1 MEVKS
6 FVSGMFVT
14 LLLTGLFATTVLAQ
28 SSAKE
33 TAANLRLQLS
43 EVQIRK
49 AEAQAL
55 DEQLQEDLRS
65 ENIERS
71 FAGFGSTHPERL
83 RELRR
88 RELEI
93 TRTRLRIEL
102 DELDRNQTCLEAA
115 IGEADTVAYW
125 QSAGV
130 DIGITLRRTTCVNN
144 YR

>member
-1 MEVKS
+1 MKS
-6 FVSGMFVT
+6 LVSRIFVT
-14 LLLTGLFATTVLAQ
+14 LLLSGLFAITISAQ

-33 TAANLRLQLS
+33 TAASLRVQLS

-55 DEQLQEDLRS
+55 DEQLQEDMRP

-71 FAGFGSTHPERL
+71 FAGFGSVHPERL

-88 RELEI
+88 RQLEI
-93 TRTRLRIEL
+93 TRASLRIQL
-102 DELDRNQTCLEAA
+102 DELDRNQTCLESA
-115 IGEADTVAYW
+115 IGEADTFAYW
-125 QSAGV
+125 QSAGI
-130 DIGITLRRTTCVNN
+130 DIGIPLRQTTCTIN

>member
-1 MEVKS
+1 MKMKS
-6 FVSGMFVT
+6 LVSRMFMA
-14 LLLTGLFATTVLAQ
+14 LLLSGLFATTILAQ
-28 SSAKE
+28 TSAKE
-33 TAANLRLQLS
+33 AAANLRLQLS

-55 DEQLQEDLRS
+55 DEQLQEDLRP

-88 RELEI
+88 RQLEI
-93 TRTRLRIEL
+93 TRARLRIEL
-102 DELDRNQTCLEAA
+102 DELDRSQTCLEAA

-125 QSAGV
+125 QSAGI
-130 DIGITLRRTTCVNN
+130 DIGIPQTRITCRN
-144 YR
+144 

>member
-1 MEVKS
+1 MKS
-6 FVSGMFVT
+6 VVSRMFVT
-14 LLLTGLFATTVLAQ
+14 LLLSGLFAAATLAQ

-33 TAANLRLQLS
+33 TAASLRVQLS

-55 DEQLQEDLRS
+55 DEQLAEDLRP

-88 RELEI
+88 RQLEI
-93 TRTRLRIEL
+93 TRAGLRVKL
-102 DELDRNQTCLEAA
+102 DELDRSQTCLEAA

-125 QSAGV
+125 QSAGI
-130 DIGITLRRTTCVNN
+130 DFGIPQKRITCRN
-144 YR
+144 

>member
-1 MEVKS
+1 MKS
-6 FVSGMFVT
+6 LVSQMFVT
-14 LLLTGLFATTVLAQ
+14 LLLSGLFAATALAQ
-28 SSAKE
+28 TSAKDA
-33 TAANLRLQLS
+33 AANLRQQLS

-55 DEQLQEDLRS
+55 DEQLAEDMRP

-93 TRTRLRIEL
+93 TRARLRIEL
-102 DELDRNQTCLEAA
+102 DELDRSQTCLEAA
-115 IGEADTVAYW
+115 I
-125 QSAGV
+125 
-130 DIGITLRRTTCVNN
+130 
-144 YR
+144 

>member
-1 MEVKS
+1 MKS
-6 FVSGMFVT
+6 FVSRMFIT
-14 LLLTGLFATTVLAQ
+14 LLLSGLFATTILAQ
-28 SSAKE
+28 TSAKD

-55 DEQLQEDLRS
+55 DEQLEEDLRP

-88 RELEI
+88 RQLEI
-93 TRTRLRIEL
+93 SRARVRIEL

-125 QSAGV
+125 QSAGIA
-130 DIGITLRRTTCVNN
+130 IGNLQRPLTCRNQ
-144 YR
+144 

>member
-1 MEVKS
+1 MKRL
-6 FVSGMFVT
+6 VSRIFVT
-14 LLLTGLFATTVLAQ
+14 LSLSGLFAITTSAQ

-33 TAANLRLQLS
+33 TAASLRLQLS

-49 AEAQAL
+49 TELQAV
-55 DEQLQEDLRS
+55 DEQLQEDLRP

-71 FAGFGSTHPERL
+71 VAGFGSVHPERL

-88 RELEI
+88 RQLEL
-93 TRTRLRIEL
+93 TRDRLRIEL
-102 DELDRNQTCLEAA
+102 DELDRSQTCLEAA

-125 QSAGV
+125 QSAGI
-130 DIGITLRRTTCVNN
+130 DIGIPLRRTTCVTN

>member
-1 MEVKS
+1 
-6 FVSGMFVT
+6 MFVV
-14 LLLTGLFATTVLAQ
+14 LMLSGLFAATVLAQ

-33 TAANLRLQLS
+33 TAASLRAQLS
-43 EVQIRK
+43 EVQIKK
-49 AEAQAL
+49 AEVQAL
-55 DEQLQEDLRS
+55 DEQLQEDLRP

-88 RELEI
+88 RQLEI
-93 TRTRLRIEL
+93 TRATLRIEL
-102 DELDRNQTCLEAA
+102 DELDRNQACLESA

-125 QSAGV
+125 QSAGI
-130 DIGITLRRTTCVNN
+130 DIGIPLRRTTCVIN